1 MQAAILAAP
10 AAAQEA
16 PPAPPT
22 TQNPLEQ
29 LLQGL
34 LGGGPTTTAPP
45 VPVAPPSGPVEAQG
59 SGIPVDAPPA
69 PGDGEGVDPN
79 APQGITPDMQAQID
93 SIQRTGGRT
102 TRELMA
108 MLRQLEEVGY
118 TEAEAATMGMGHF
131 PLAGDAAWSDDF
143 LYPRSGPPPHLHQG
157 NDIFAPRGT
166 PVRAPDDG
174 SVRFAEDGLGGK
186 AAYVTTAGGTFYYM
200 AHLDDY
206 ADIPSGSTVRQGD
219 VVGFCGDTGNA
230 TGGATHVHFEIHPGG
245 GAAINPKPILDN
257 WLDEAM
263 AAAPALLASYK
274 INLPRALL
282 STGQLRRF
290 DQFESIMPGADPDT
304 LLWAASVSP
313 PGGAFAMAELRASN
327 TAGKLHSDPAVGTDQ
342 ATAEDWQRAQDLTHA
357 LLSPITPRPLERI
370 LAGNASS

>member
-1 MQAAILAAP
+1 M
-10 AAAQEA
+10 A
-16 PPAPPT
+16 PPP
-22 TQNPLEQ
+22 
-29 LLQGL
+29 G
-34 LGGGPTTTAPP
+34 
-45 VPVAPPSGPVEAQG
+45 SVEAQG
-59 SGIPVDAPPA
+59 EGIPVAPPA

-102 TRELMA
+102 TRDLMA

-118 TEAEAATMGMGHF
+118 TESEAAIMGMGHF

-143 LYPRSGPPPHLHQG
+143 LMGRSGPPPHLHQG

-174 SVRFAEDGLGGK
+174 SVRFAEDALGGK
-186 AAYVTTAGGTFYYM
+186 AAYVTRADGTFYYM
-200 AHLDDY
+200 AHLDGY
-206 ADIPSGSTVRQGD
+206 ADIPSGSRVKQGD
-219 VVGFCGDTGNA
+219 VVGFNGDSGNA

-263 AAAPALLASYK
+263 AAAPALLASYR

-304 LLWAASVSP
+304 LLWASSVSP
-313 PGGAFAMAELRASN
+313 PGGAFAMAELHAAN
-327 TAGKLHSDPAVGTDQ
+327 AAGKVDWDTVVGTQ
-342 ATAEDWQRAQDLTHA
+342 AATAEDWQEAQDLSLA

-370 LAGNASS
+370 LAGGASS